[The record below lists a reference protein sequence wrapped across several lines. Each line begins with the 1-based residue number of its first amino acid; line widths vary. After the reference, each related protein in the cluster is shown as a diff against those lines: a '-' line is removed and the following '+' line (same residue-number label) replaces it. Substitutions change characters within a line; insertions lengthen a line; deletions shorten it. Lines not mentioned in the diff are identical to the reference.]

1 MKNRVWFIVGAFSA
15 AACAQTPKPSVG
27 VTPAA
32 APKADSAEP
41 IKAYDKVITSK
52 AITHVGLITT
62 HQLDDKLYFE
72 TPRSILGT
80 DMLLVTSVARASTG
94 QTKQSGGAWSATT
107 SYAGIAS
114 ATASSS
120 GASATMSSPIRRSPS
135 P

>member
-1 MKNRVWFIVGAFSA
+1 MTKRAWLIVGAFSA

-27 VTPAA
+27 VTPAT

-52 AITHVGLITT
+52 AITHAGLVTT

-72 TPRSILGT
+72 TPRSVLGT

-94 QTKQSGGAWSATT
+94 QTKQ
-107 SYAGIAS
+107 
-114 ATASSS
+114 
-120 GASATMSSPIRRSPS
+120 
-135 P
+135 